1 MLVTSAA
8 TWRKPRKRT
17 PIMVRLDTFDGFN
30 YPTSYASMSNSA
42 GYLLDEDAMSKPF
55 GTPEEPK

>member
-1 MLVTSAA
+1 
-8 TWRKPRKRT
+8 
-17 PIMVRLDTFDGFN
+17 MVRLDTFDGFN